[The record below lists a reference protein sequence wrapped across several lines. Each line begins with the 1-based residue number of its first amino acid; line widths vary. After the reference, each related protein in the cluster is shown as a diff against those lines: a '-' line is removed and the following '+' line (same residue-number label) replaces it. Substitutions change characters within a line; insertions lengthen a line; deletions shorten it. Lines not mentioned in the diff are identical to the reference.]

1 MQLPAIWRGELS
13 KGETMTERS
22 LRVLEFNKIRAQ
34 LAQYCESDMGAALC
48 DALVPVGRIDDVRR
62 MQQETREAHDVL
74 TYLGGSPMTSFSD
87 VRAQLH
93 LAEIGSTLSPRALMD
108 IGASLRAARAAREAL
123 VNDREGTPLMRTN
136 ASRLST
142 FKAIEQAITDAI
154 ISEEEIADRAS
165 SELFAIR
172 RKMRACNER
181 VRERLNSM
189 IHSQT
194 YSRYLQDAIITMRG
208 DRYVLPVKQEYRAM
222 IPGIVHDQSATGAT
236 IFVEPMAVV
245 DIGNELK
252 QLVAAERAEIER
264 ILRTLSA
271 QIAPEAAAM
280 SDNLAIL
287 AQLDFAF
294 AKGMLAREMFAVEP
308 KINDEGKIKIVR
320 GRHPLIDPEKV
331 VPLDIRLGA
340 DFTSLII
347 TGPNTGG
354 KTVTLKTTGLF
365 TLMAQAGLQVPAEYG
380 TELAVFDDVFA
391 DIGDEQSIEQ
401 SLSTFSGHMKNIV
414 SILEHVTPDS
424 LVLFDELGAGTDPT
438 EGAALAQA
446 ILSTLLTMH
455 TRTVATTHYSELKE
469 YALTTP
475 GVENASVEFDVATLR
490 PTYRLSIGIPGK
502 SNAFEISRK
511 LGLPEFVIGKA
522 KDLLSKEAVR
532 FEDVIA
538 NAEYHRQIAEKERKI
553 AEDARQEMVAIR
565 NQAEAERKK
574 LEDQRDRAIK
584 KAKDEAKRIIEN
596 TRRESEAM
604 ISELRAM
611 KKAGGAQEHEIQRVK
626 KKMEQAQEALAE
638 KKEVGGEIPKT
649 VKPGDMVHIA
659 SMDVDATVVTEPDA
673 KGYVQLKVGM
683 MKMRAQ
689 LSDLRTLTSTQQMIK
704 KEQKKL
710 ERKRSMREQR
720 VDITMRAV
728 RQELDV
734 RGMAL
739 DEALPEVQKF
749 LDDAM
754 LSSLGEVSIIHGN
767 GMGVLRAGIQDCLRR
782 HPSVRS
788 FRLGRYGEGE
798 TGVTIVSL
806 K

>member
-1 MQLPAIWRGELS
+1 
-13 KGETMTERS
+13 MTERS
-22 LRVLEFNKIRAQ
+22 LRVLEFHKIRAE
-34 LAQYCESDMGAALC
+34 LSKYCVSDMGKEKC
-48 DALVPVGRIDDVRR
+48 EALVPTNRIADVRR
-62 MQQETREAHDVL
+62 MQQETEEARVVL
-74 TYLGGSPMTSFSD
+74 TYLGGTPMISFAD
-87 VRAQLH
+87 VRASLH
-93 LAEIGSTLSPRALMD
+93 LAEIGSALSPRALLD
-108 IGASLRAARAAREAL
+108 IAACLRAARAARDAL
-123 VNDREGTPLMRTN
+123 VTERDNTPMLTAN

-142 FKAIEQAITDAI
+142 NRALEQAIGDAI
-154 ISEEEIADRAS
+154 LSEEEIADRAS
-165 SELFAIR
+165 PELFTIR

-181 VRERLNSM
+181 VRERLNGM
-189 IHSQT
+189 IHSPTTQK
-194 YSRYLQDAIITMRG
+194 YLQEAIITMRA
-208 DRYVLPVKQEYRAM
+208 DRYVLPVKQEYRSM
-222 IPGIVHDQSATGAT
+222 VPGIVHDQSATGAT

-245 DIGNELK
+245 EIGNELK
-252 QLVAAERAEIER
+252 QLIASEKAEIER

-271 QIAPEAAAM
+271 QVAPDAAAIA
-280 SDNLAIL
+280 DNLAIL

-294 AKGMLAREMFAVEP
+294 AKASLAREMMACEP
-308 KINDEGKIKIVR
+308 KINDEGRIDIRR
-320 GRHPLIDPEKV
+320 GRHPLIDPQKV
-331 VPLDIRLGA
+331 VPLDIRLGT
-340 DFTSLII
+340 DFTTLII

-365 TLMAQAGLQVPAEYG
+365 TLMAQAGLQVPAEHG

-401 SLSTFSGHMKNIV
+401 SLSTFSGHMTNIV
-414 SILEHVTPDS
+414 SILTQVTPDS

-446 ILSTLLTMH
+446 ILSTLLDMH

-469 YALTTP
+469 YALTTEN
-475 GVENASVEFDVATLR
+475 VENASVEFDVTTLR

-522 KDLLSKEAVR
+522 KELLSKEQVR

-538 NAEYHRQIAEKERKI
+538 NAEYHRQVAEKERQI
-553 AEDARQEMVAIR
+553 AEEASREMVAIR

-574 LEDQRDRAIK
+574 LEEQRERSIK
-584 KAKDEAKRIIEN
+584 KAKEEAKRIVEN
-596 TRRESEAM
+596 ARRESDAI

-611 KKAGGAQEHEIQRVK
+611 KKAGGAQEHEIQRMRKQVDA
-626 KKMEQAQEALAE
+626 AQEALADKPE
-638 KKEVGGEIPKT
+638 EAAGEVPKS
-649 VKPGDMVHIA
+649 VKVGDMVHIA
-659 SMDVDATVVTEPDA
+659 SMDVDATVASLPDA
-673 KGYVQLKVGM
+673 KGFLQLKVGM

-689 LSDLRTLTSTQQMIK
+689 LSDLRTLSSTQKLIK

-710 ERKRSMREQR
+710 ERKRVMREQR
-720 VDITMRAV
+720 VDVTARPV

-739 DEALPEVQKF
+739 DEAIPEVQKF

-767 GMGVLRAGIQDCLRR
+767 GTGILRAGIQDCLRR
-782 HPSVRS
+782 HPCVSS